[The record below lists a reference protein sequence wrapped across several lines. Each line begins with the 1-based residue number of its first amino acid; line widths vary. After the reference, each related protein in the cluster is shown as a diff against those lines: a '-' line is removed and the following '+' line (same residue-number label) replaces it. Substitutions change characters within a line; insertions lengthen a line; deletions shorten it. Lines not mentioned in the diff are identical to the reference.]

1 MWTKN
6 TLGDHNYM
14 NSFNIGNIIRNRRK
28 ELGITQEELA
38 ELSNL
43 SVNYISKLERVIDQN
58 ISLNSLNAVA
68 EALQTTTVQLLKSR
82 VSTNKKESSKQ

>member
-1 MWTKN
+1 
-6 TLGDHNYM
+6 M

>member
-43 SVNYISKLERVIDQN
+43 SVNYIFKLERVIDQN